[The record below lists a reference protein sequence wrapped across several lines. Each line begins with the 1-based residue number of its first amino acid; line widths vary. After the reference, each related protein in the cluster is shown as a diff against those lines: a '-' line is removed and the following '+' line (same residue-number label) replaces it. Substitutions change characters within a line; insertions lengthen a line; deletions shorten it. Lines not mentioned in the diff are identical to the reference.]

1 MDKNNLFLI
10 LRYGLLL
17 LVLVVFYIGAKGG
30 DTHGNLS
37 NVMGIA
43 VLLFTFWNWRRSKKK

>member
-10 LRYGLLL
+10 LRYALLL

-30 DTHGNLS
+30 DAHGNLS
-37 NVMGIA
+37 NVMGFA
-43 VLLFTFWNWRRSKKK
+43 VLLFTFLDWKRRKKK

>member
-1 MDKNNLFLI
+1 MNKDNLFLI
-10 LRYGLLL
+10 LRYALLL

-37 NVMGIA
+37 NVMGFA
-43 VLLFTFWNWRRSKKK
+43 VLLFTFLDWKRRKKK

>member
-30 DTHGNLS
+30 DAHGNLS